1 MNNHLNDTESNNN
14 SFEKMALRKEEM
26 IFKQMIDNI
35 DEALPIVTDKANSFS
50 FNSYARGYHAYM
62 KNWNPVDGE
71 VLVCTRE
78 TDIPHD
84 NYAVSII
91 RNSYVVCH
99 VPLGLSKTF
108 SNFLSLPAST
118 MLCIVTGKRLNR
130 EAGLGLEIPVMYQ
143 ARGHKKAIQWLKKT
157 ITKILLRGDDL
168 GSKFKSK

>member
-1 MNNHLNDTESNNN
+1 MT
-14 SFEKMALRKEEM
+14 
-26 IFKQMIDNI
+26 DNI
-35 DEALPIVTDKANSFS
+35 DEPLPIVIDKANSFS

-62 KNWNPVDGE
+62 KIWNPVDGA

-78 TDIPHD
+78 TDNPHD

-91 RNSYVVCH
+91 RNSYVVGH

-108 SNFLSLPAST
+108 SNFLSLPVST

-130 EAGLGLEIPVMYQ
+130 GAGLGLEILVMYQ
-143 ARGHKKAIQWLKKT
+143 ARGHEKARQWLEKT
-157 ITKILLRGDDL
+157 ITKIVLHADDL